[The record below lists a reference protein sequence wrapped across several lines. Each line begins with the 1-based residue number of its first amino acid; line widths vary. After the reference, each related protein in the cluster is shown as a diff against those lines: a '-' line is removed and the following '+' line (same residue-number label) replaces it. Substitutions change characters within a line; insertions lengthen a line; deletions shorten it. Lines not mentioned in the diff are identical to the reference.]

1 MKTAPVRGEV
11 VFVDFNPARPGE
23 AAKRRPAVVVSNDL
37 FNAYA
42 PVVVVVPLTSK
53 VDRVYPTEVL
63 IEPEDSGLEHP
74 SKAQVHLVRHVSKG
88 RILKSLGKLKG
99 AVLKELDDLLR
110 ELLGL

>member
-1 MKTAPVRGEV
+1 MRAAPLRGEV
-11 VFVDFNPARPGE
+11 VLVDFNPARPGE

-53 VDRVYPTEVL
+53 ADRIYPTEVP
-63 IEPEDSGLEHP
+63 IEPKDSGLDYP

-88 RILKSLGKLKG
+88 RILKSLGR
-99 AVLKELDDLLR
+99 LKERAHQEIDDLLR